1 MSVPTRVLDLRDAV
15 DVSLCGGKAAK
26 LAQLL
31 RAGYRVPD
39 GFCLTMEFYR
49 VCLDGQAAQLEQVAR
64 RMVSEVEI
72 GYRDGDGN
80 GIGNLLSMTRQEIE
94 MVRVPPEMVDVV
106 RNALDRL
113 RTVQGEMT
121 PLVVRSSAIDEDQ
134 AQAAH
139 AGIYETFVGVRCD
152 PDEVLAKVKACW
164 ATLWTEEAW
173 AYKRG
178 AGLAETEMG
187 MAVVVQPLIRAKCAG
202 VAFSVDPISG
212 DEQTSIINA
221 AWGHGGSV
229 VDGTVVPNEYMI
241 RWQGKG
247 TDAIPLLH
255 SRQDGT
261 QQEMTMWRD
270 GRVMTLPVPESNRD
284 RPVLTEPQALTVAGV
299 VKDIEH
305 KLGFPADVE
314 WAFDEEDTLWI
325 TQARPISALG
335 SHPKNEKTNPTLWT
349 RANLKEILPE
359 QPSPLALS
367 SVSVFVD
374 RMFRS
379 YHQSQGYQ
387 LPEDARY
394 VKIFHGRPYLNLSLM
409 QQMVAAR
416 GGDPAMVRRII
427 GGTEENSQTGK
438 TPADPKVPSRWQLL
452 RVGGE
457 LLTTIFWTPLKAK
470 WIFRLIRKEMARL
483 GRVHVESLSD
493 QALLAHMERFQTT
506 MGSED
511 VLRAIQDVT
520 SSEARAY
527 VVVERLLAA
536 WMEGHPPS
544 LLTRLVTGIGSLP
557 NARMSYRLMALGA
570 AARKAPEVRAFFS
583 QNHDLAQTFRR
594 ALAGTGFL
602 KGFDRFL
609 HEFGHRAQFES
620 DAMSAR
626 FAEDPTPL
634 LRIIQSYVRA
644 RSIEDPQRHEASRQ
658 RLRQQAEQ
666 EVCQALTQGRSRIAF
681 TLCWWAFSI
690 MYTALQRLLSLRDEN
705 RDVTTLLSAHLRRV
719 ALEIG
724 KRAVHRNALA
734 TQEDIFMLTW
744 NELPLILD
752 DVKAPSDWRRVV
764 QARRQERERDAG
776 CEAPDLIR
784 EGLSGEVL
792 TEDDAENHPE
802 HCSGKPSLYG
812 VGVSSGTVT
821 GKVKVV
827 LSEREVPQLDGSEI
841 LVVAV
846 MDPALTPLFPLL
858 RGMVAEMG
866 GLLSHASIL
875 AREYGLPA
883 VVNVHGATHKLHDGD
898 KVELNGNTGTISV
911 LEQAR
916 TEPVAA
922 AGISTAREK
931 RESVS

>member
-1 MSVPTRVLDLRDAV
+1 MNDHPWVLDLRDAL
-15 DVSLCGGKAAK
+15 DVPLCGGKAAK

-49 VCLDGQAAQLEQVAR
+49 ACLDGQSAQLEQVAR

-72 GYRDGDGN
+72 GHRDGDGN
-80 GIGNLLSMTRQEIE
+80 GKSNLLSTTRREIE
-94 MVRVPPEMVDVV
+94 MVRVPTEMANSV

-113 RTVQGEMT
+113 RTVQSGEMP

-139 AGIYETFVGVRCD
+139 AGIYKTFVGVRDD

-178 AGLAETEMG
+178 VGLAEAEMG

-202 VAFSVDPISG
+202 VAFSIDPISG

-229 VDGTVVPNEYMI
+229 VDGTVVPNEYTI
-241 RWQGKG
+241 RWQAEG
-247 TDAIPLLH
+247 TEAMPLLH
-255 SRQDGT
+255 GQRDGT
-261 QQEMTMWRD
+261 QQEMTVWRD
-270 GRVMTLPVPESNRD
+270 GRVMTLPVPESNRN
-284 RPVLTEPQALTVAGV
+284 RPV
-299 VKDIEH
+299 
-305 KLGFPADVE
+305 
-314 WAFDEEDTLWI
+314 
-325 TQARPISALG
+325 SALS
-335 SHPKNEKTNPTLWT
+335 SHPKNEKTDPTLWT

-394 VKIFHGRPYLNLSLM
+394 VKVFHGRPYLNLSLM

-416 GGDPAMVRRII
+416 GGDPGMVPRII
-427 GGTEENSQTGK
+427 GGTEENSQTSKIHAGS
-438 TPADPKVPSRWQLL
+438 KVPSGWQLV

-470 WIFRLIRKEMARL
+470 WIFRRIRKEMARL
-483 GRVHVESLSD
+483 ARVNVESLSD
-493 QALLAHMERFQTT
+493 QALHAHMERFQAT

-527 VVVERLLAA
+527 VVLERLLAA
-536 WMEGHPPS
+536 WMEGHPPN
-544 LLTRLVTGIGSLP
+544 LLTRLVTGIGTLP
-557 NARMSYRLMALGA
+557 NARMSYRLMSLGA
-570 AARKAPEVRAFFS
+570 TARKESQVCAFFS
-583 QNHDLAQTFRR
+583 QDHDLAQTFRR
-594 ALAGTGFL
+594 ALVGTRFL
-602 KGFDRFL
+602 KGFDQFL

-644 RSIEDPQRHEASRQ
+644 PRIEDPQRHEASRQ

-666 EVCQALTQGRSRIAF
+666 EVSQALTQGRSRIVF
-681 TLCWWAFSI
+681 ILCWWAFSI
-690 MYTALQRLLSLRDEN
+690 MYAALQRLLSLRDEN

-744 NELPLILD
+744 NELPLILS

-764 QARRQERERDAG
+764 QARLHERERDAG
-776 CEAPDLIR
+776 CEAPDLLR
-784 EGLSGEVL
+784 EGRSGEVL
-792 TEDDAENHPE
+792 AEDDAENHPE
-802 HCSGKPSLYG
+802 HGGGKRSLYG

-821 GKVKVV
+821 GKIKVMHA
-827 LSEREVPQLDGSEI
+827 EREVPQLDGSEI
-841 LVVAV
+841 LVVVV

-858 RGMVAEMG
+858 RGMIAEMG

-883 VVNVHGATHKLHDGD
+883 VVNVHGATQKLHDGD
-898 KVELNGNTGTISV
+898 KVELNGSTGTICV

-922 AGISTAREK
+922 TG
-931 RESVS
+931 